1 MGEITPLLHFGHISS
16 RKESKMRKAMG
27 AAMILIQ
34 VFFISLSC
42 KDSGKNTVLGPEV
55 MGIYKNGTYEGHTPK
70 DVEGYN
76 ALALIEVKK
85 SFITAVGWKIYDN
98 NLKRYFDSTYEEVYT
113 GNALYIQQ
121 CRDNM
126 KGMVAY
132 GPQLI
137 ETQNVDSVDCITGAT
152 WCFYKF
158 KQVVK
163 IALKDAVEVPAGTN

>member
-1 MGEITPLLHFGHISS
+1 MKKISPV
-16 RKESKMRKAMG
+16 AL
-27 AAMILIQ
+27 ILIQ
-34 VFFISLSC
+34 AAFISLSC
-42 KDSGKNTVLGPEV
+42 KDSEKTSILGPEAT
-55 MGIYKNGTYEGHTPK
+55 GIYQNGIYEGQTPK
-70 DVEGYN
+70 DYEGYN
-76 ALALIEVKK
+76 ALAIIEVKK
-85 SFITAVGWKIYDN
+85 GFIATVGWKIYDN

-132 GPQLI
+132 GPRLV

-152 WCFYKF
+152 WCYNKF

-163 IALKDAVEVPAGTN
+163 ITLKDAAADPEGTD